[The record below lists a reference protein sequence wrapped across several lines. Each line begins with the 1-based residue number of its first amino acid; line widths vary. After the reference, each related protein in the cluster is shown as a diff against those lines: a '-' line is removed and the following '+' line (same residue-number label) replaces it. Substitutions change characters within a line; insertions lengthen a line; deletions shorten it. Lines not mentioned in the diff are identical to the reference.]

1 MRKKEDI
8 IRIIG
13 IDPGTHICGYGLI
26 DVKAIDSILYLD
38 HGMLKVPNKD
48 SVAQRLCKIGD
59 QLEELLS
66 KFQPQVAVLEKAFVG
81 RNAHTGIVLG
91 QARGMLLYLLAKHKL
106 EIQEVA
112 TRQVKKG
119 ISGSGLASKK
129 HIRHLI
135 LHTLHLKDSY
145 KNHLLTLD
153 ATDALAMAF
162 YHGRSYTV
170 RNKMNKESR
179 A

>member
-1 MRKKEDI
+1 
-8 IRIIG
+8 
-13 IDPGTHICGYGLI
+13 
-26 DVKAIDSILYLD
+26 
-38 HGMLKVPNKD
+38 MLKVPTKD

-81 RNAHTGIVLG
+81 RNAHTAIVLG

-112 TRQVKKG
+112 TRQMKKG
-119 ISGSGLASKK
+119 ISGSGIASKK

-135 LHTLHLKDSY
+135 LHTLHLKDSFD

-170 RNKMNKESR
+170 RNKMNKEYR
-179 A
+179 V